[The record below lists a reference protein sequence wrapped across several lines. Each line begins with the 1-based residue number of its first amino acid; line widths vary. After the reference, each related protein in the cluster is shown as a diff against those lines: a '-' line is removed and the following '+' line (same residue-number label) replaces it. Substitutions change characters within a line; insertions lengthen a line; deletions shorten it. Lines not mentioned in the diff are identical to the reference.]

1 MKKLLV
7 SICTA
12 FLIVSASLSAFEWGG
27 VLKDE
32 TGITTPDFK
41 AITFNQSNSIVL
53 WAKTPL
59 GKDSGFSFSTEA
71 LYKYNLA
78 VTKDSTTFD
87 NIVDLTLFK
96 VAGALTAGE
105 GDLSIDAGRFYTA
118 DSTGAVIAQICDG
131 LNVSYALSRV
141 QFGLFAGYT
150 GLINSLDVTSAV
162 APEKDNKVYNLAYP
176 YVPLGLK
183 VLLPALFLNQNL
195 TLEGYALFDCGS
207 NKTNLYYANLVFAGP
222 FTNIIY
228 YNLSTS
234 FGSADFK
241 NLMNYSAFTL
251 YVFPTDTI
259 SVTGGLDFGTGDKD
273 KVGAYNA
280 ISSKVADVSARIV
293 PRAGFTYGTD
303 NLCLDLTGKFI
314 LGYADE
320 KYSAAGTELDV
331 NFVYNIF
338 SDLQVG
344 LEAKAFFDATE
355 SKANDYTVKLNVALA
370 F

>member
-7 SICTA
+7 SICTV

-27 VLKDE
+27 VFKDE

-41 AITFNQSNSIVL
+41 DITFNQSNSIVL

-59 GKDSGFSFSTEA
+59 GKDSDFNFSTEA

-78 VTKDSTTFD
+78 VTKDYKTFD

-96 VAGALTAGE
+96 VSGIITAGE

-131 LNVSYALSRV
+131 LNIKYSLSRI
-141 QFGLFAGYT
+141 QAGFYAGYT
-150 GLINSLDVTSAV
+150 GLINSLDVTMAV
-162 APEKDNKVYNLAYP
+162 ASEKDNKVYNMAYP
-176 YVPLGLK
+176 YVPVGVK
-183 VLLPALFLNQNL
+183 LLFPALFLNQNL
-195 TLEGYALFDCGS
+195 TVEGYALFDCGS

-228 YNLSTS
+228 YNLSSS
-234 FGSADFK
+234 FGSANFK
-241 NLMNYSAFTL
+241 NFMNYSAFTL

-273 KVGAYNA
+273 KVGAYTA
-280 ISSKVADVSARIV
+280 VSSKVADVSAKIV
-293 PRAGFTYGTD
+293 PRVGFTYGTD
-303 NLCLDLTGKFI
+303 DLCLDLTGKFI

-320 KYSAAGTELDV
+320 KYAAAGTEFDV

-355 SKANDYTVKLNVALA
+355 AKANDYTIKLNVALA